1 LLSKACWAKTAKLYP
16 KKKKLKEKRARAYSS
31 DRSLVYKSR
40 ALSSNSSTAKTKM

>member
-1 LLSKACWAKTAKLYP
+1 LGKDCKTISK

-40 ALSSNSSTAKTKM
+40 VLSSNSSTAKTKM